1 MSDERDENP
10 ELRIPED
17 ESGVWKIASEGKEQ
31 GMTEEARRAISKAQ
45 ARLIGDL

>member
-10 ELRIPED
+10 ELRIPEG
-17 ESGVWKIASEGKEQ
+17 ESGIREIASKKEQ
-31 GMTEEARRAISKAQ
+31 GTTEEARRAISKAR